1 MVLPHNCDDSD
12 AMKRNKVVDEGGVAM
27 SDSECTIMELYC
39 LERAKLE
46 PRNQGK
52 WIAQAERWHELAR
65 ARNSWRRQKRP
76 LQQSM
81 HAGPMATQ
89 SGTRQQS

>member
-1 MVLPHNCDDSD
+1 
-12 AMKRNKVVDEGGVAM
+12 M
-27 SDSECTIMELYC
+27 SDNDCTIMELYC

-46 PRNQGK
+46 PLNRGK
-52 WIAQAERWHELAR
+52 WIAQAERWHELTCAQN
-65 ARNSWRRQKRP
+65 AWRLQKKP

-89 SGTRQQS
+89 PNASYYSTRQQW

>member
-1 MVLPHNCDDSD
+1 
-12 AMKRNKVVDEGGVAM
+12 M
-27 SDSECTIMELYC
+27 SDNDCTIMELYC

-46 PRNQGK
+46 LKDKGK
-52 WIAQAERWHELAR
+52 WIAQAERWR
-65 ARNSWRRQKRP
+65 ALGRAQNAWRFQKKP

-89 SGTRQQS
+89 PDAINVPRQQG

>member
-1 MVLPHNCDDSD
+1 
-12 AMKRNKVVDEGGVAM
+12 M
-27 SDSECTIMELYC
+27 SNNDCTIMELCC

-46 PRNQGK
+46 PLNRGK
-52 WIAQAERWHELAR
+52 WIAQAERWHELTCAQN
-65 ARNSWRRQKRP
+65 AWRLQKKP

-89 SGTRQQS
+89 PNASYYSARQRW

>member
-1 MVLPHNCDDSD
+1 
-12 AMKRNKVVDEGGVAM
+12 M
-27 SDSECTIMELYC
+27 SDNDCTIMELYC

-46 PRNQGK
+46 LKDKGK
-52 WIAQAERWHELAR
+52 WIAQAERWHELAH
-65 ARNSWRRQKRP
+65 AQNSWRLQKKP

-89 SGTRQQS
+89 PNATSTPRQQG

>member
-1 MVLPHNCDDSD
+1 MSEIADC
-12 AMKRNKVVDEGGVAM
+12 GV
-27 SDSECTIMELYC
+27 MELYC

-46 PRNQGK
+46 PLSRGK

-65 ARNSWRRQKRP
+65 VQDSWRLQKRP
-76 LQQSM
+76 PLQQAM

-89 SGTRQQS
+89 RQQG